1 MAKYLLSYDEQD
13 VKEGKLDVSPD
24 GVLKS
29 ARKSGSSEID
39 YYPVYLSAD
48 ENQSISADKTFAQ
61 IMDAVKRGCFIRAI
75 AQEFYDDG
83 SFGATFLDIKSANTL
98 SGIRFSATS
107 LRGEFYYF
115 TDAYIRNDDH
125 IEFRTGQLKMSL
137 SPNRKEAG
145 LWRSGRVQGLPG
157 RTGFWPGRRSRRRR
171 RRTG

>member
-75 AQEFYDDG
+75 FQEFHDDG
-83 SFGATFLDIKSANTL
+83 NFAATFLDIISADTL

-107 LRGEFYYF
+107 LKGEFYYF
-115 TDAYIRNDDH
+115 TDVYIRYDGY
-125 IEFRTGQLKMSL
+125 IGFRTGQLTMS
-137 SPNRKEAG
+137 
-145 LWRSGRVQGLPG
+145 
-157 RTGFWPGRRSRRRR
+157 
-171 RRTG
+171 